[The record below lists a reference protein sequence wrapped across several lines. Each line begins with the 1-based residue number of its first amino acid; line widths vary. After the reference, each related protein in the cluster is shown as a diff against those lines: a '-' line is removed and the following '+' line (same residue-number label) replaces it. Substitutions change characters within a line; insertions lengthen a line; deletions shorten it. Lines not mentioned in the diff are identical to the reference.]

1 VPKEV
6 IEEAVDKKMVHYVE
20 SGTKGLTTT
29 GVLGEIYNELERDT
43 TVPLRICI
51 PTLGSAAWG
60 DLTGQVGCMM
70 EVTKET
76 GATNGK

>member
-1 VPKEV
+1 VPKE
-6 IEEAVDKKMVHYVE
+6 IIDEAVDKKMVQFVE
-20 SGTKGLTTT
+20 SGLTT
-29 GVLGEIYNELERDT
+29 GRVLVEICKELERDT

-51 PTLGSAAWG
+51 PGLGSAAWG
-60 DLTGQVGCMM
+60 DVTGQVGCMM